1 MCEKNK
7 ENNDTCEPTLVKT
20 LLTAKASEKLAFEV
34 EEELKIEDPSPEEAK
49 AQLKEKGESP
59 LEPPC
64 GTE

>member
-1 MCEKNK
+1 MCETK
-7 ENNDTCEPTLVKT
+7 ENNVNKPALVKT